1 MHKLPESLERDET
14 TVNYQVEA
22 FKYQKRT
29 YECEAMLKQNLLE
42 EFIQRKIA
50 FYLTMFLILLV
61 VLLVA
66 FLLVNNTL
74 CFRLLMVL
82 DLHCDFF
89 VLLSE
94 LWDMRCKNA

>member
-22 FKYQKRT
+22 FKYRKRT
-29 YECEAMLKQNLLE
+29 PECEAMLKQNLLE
-42 EFIQRKIA
+42 EFNQRKIT
-50 FYLTMFLILLV
+50 FYLLLILLV
-61 VLLVA
+61 VLLVVL
-66 FLLVNNTL
+66 LLVKL
-74 CFRLLMVL
+74 CFRLLMEL